1 MSLSIYNSFVNLD
14 LSNNQVKI
22 GGFENILDFSEID
35 VSVSYNVSGVISYTL
50 YYQYSQ
56 DKINVDYESTQVV
69 TNQTE
74 TKFFKIECKQRY
86 FKLKIVANSDVN
98 LNIQT
103 VYKNT
108 PTYSVI
114 SRGSL
119 TIANNFAITSG
130 TRTTGINLSN
140 LCLNTL
146 TIYGNS
152 SATTTL
158 TLCFSND
165 GVNWYD
171 SQYTINITGSSNF
184 GVGLNINPLY
194 LSIKSSASVTLTAI
208 CDYC

>member
-69 TNQTE
+69 TNQTD
-74 TKFFKIECKQRY
+74 TKFFKIEAKQRY
-86 FKLKIVANSDVN
+86 FKLKIVANSNVN

-103 VYKNT
+103 IYKNNM
-108 PTYSVI
+108 TYPVT

-119 TIANNFAITSG
+119 TIANNFAINSG
-130 TRTTGINLSN
+130 IRTTGINLSN
-140 LCLNTL
+140 LSYNTL
-146 TIYGNS
+146 TFYGNAS
-152 SATTTL
+152 GTTTL

-171 SQYTINITGSSNF
+171 SQYTINILGVSNF
-184 GVGLNINPLY
+184 GFSLNTTPLY
-194 LSIKSSASVTLTAI
+194 LSIKSTSSIILTLI